1 MADATTGPGE
11 LLARL
16 SFLQPL
22 LAGRRVLLVGAG
34 GHVDVAAGFLAA
46 RGAASVSVADDATDA
61 GAEHAVVVVAAPR
74 DPAAPGRVEALRGLL
89 APGGILA
96 AAALPGQRDAVAAI
110 LAAAFPSVEVA
121 AVLPVEAWAVAPA
134 AARPGAVTWDGS
146 MLRGAG
152 PASYLLLCADVP
164 TGLAVATV
172 TALPAAASADARE
185 ASASAEVRAILER
198 ADASLAD
205 AHVELERAVARE
217 ADLRAEVATLLW
229 QKGEADEALARAVA
243 ERDRLAAATRS
254 SGDGDVADLL
264 PG

>member
-1 MADATTGPGE
+1 VADATTGPAE

-34 GHVDVAAGFLAA
+34 AHVDAAAGFLAA
-46 RGAASVSVADDATDA
+46 RGVASVSVADDAPDA
-61 GAEHAVVVVAAPR
+61 GADHGVVVDAAPL
-74 DPAAPGRVEALRGLL
+74 DPGDPRRIAALRGLL
-89 APGGILA
+89 APGGVLA
-96 AAALPGQRDAVAAI
+96 AAALPDQRDAVVAA
-110 LAAAFPSVEVA
+110 LAASFPSVEVA

-152 PASYLLLCADVP
+152 PASYLLVCADAP

-172 TALPAAASADARE
+172 TALPSAAAVDPRE
-185 ASASAEVRAILER
+185 ARASAEVRAILER
-198 ADASLAD
+198 ADASLA
-205 AHVELERAVARE
+205 AAQVELEQAVARE

-229 QKGEADEALARAVA
+229 QKDEADEARARAVA
-243 ERDRLAAATRS
+243 ERDRLAAAARS
-254 SGDGDVADLL
+254 SGEGDVADLL